1 MRGWTC
7 VFSYIIITLYTQSRA
22 ESRILRG
29 FQDANMKNRVF
40 TPKSIRESV
49 QRSKIQC
56 VDSCST
62 VDSCISLLYNSVVK
76 ICRLYDQDFTH
87 EDSFSY
93 EENWDYFYIIRVPD
107 WSITKAECNKQDH
120 FLYVYSLDFCFKVFL
135 KEKTYDEALNECRT
149 FSGGNLVKIDRK
161 LKQTEVEKYLDT
173 MSLYFDSSDQI
184 RIAGYHSHGNEWVY
198 DDNQVLTYF
207 NWNTAQDQPE
217 GQTGIAIS
225 LGMTSGY
232 RWHDVSDN
240 RDLKFICEIRAQ

>member
-1 MRGWTC
+1 
-7 VFSYIIITLYTQSRA
+7 
-22 ESRILRG
+22 
-29 FQDANMKNRVF
+29 
-40 TPKSIRESV
+40 
-49 QRSKIQC
+49 
-56 VDSCST
+56 
-62 VDSCISLLYNSVVK
+62 
-76 ICRLYDQDFTH
+76 
-87 EDSFSY
+87 
-93 EENWDYFYIIRVPD
+93 
-107 WSITKAECNKQDH
+107 
-120 FLYVYSLDFCFKVFL
+120 
-135 KEKTYDEALNECRT
+135 
-149 FSGGNLVKIDRK
+149 
-161 LKQTEVEKYLDT
+161 